1 MRNATFLALL
11 MLTSLTLCGPVLAAP
26 PTQGETVTI
35 SASESWTDGT
45 FDGQIVIKDGG
56 SLHWSGD
63 IMIEQDAK
71 ITVEQGGT
79 LHLDAA
85 NIVTE
90 NAAST
95 LVLYDGT
102 AIAIDEDIAD
112 AAATMTIF
120 FNIDVPENAYL
131 NLTIDEVTTY
141 EITGES
147 ATFDVDLTQAV
158 NITVDHH
165 YPFPLGITHIELF
178 HSNAELMMMNAAEL
192 SQTGGFVYWNQAT
205 FSIENH
211 GTFTMDQSTIMGAN
225 ISCDG
230 PCSIENSDLYG
241 SGPIHV
247 ADDSSLDFIASTMFG
262 SRTDEDII
270 LHDQASIEYT
280 DSSGTGGY
288 TDAWVRLLSKREL
301 IVNAPIANVRG
312 TGIGYNGATID
323 TSIYGELNDSSTW
336 TVNIGTNKH
345 KRIVEWLDGD
355 GVYGQESASI
365 NVTVPTNWGDFA
377 VDAVAPRT
385 SSAKIDVV
393 YPQLSIDKVEPEAA
407 TADTGRSLGVM
418 ITISNTG
425 TVAAN
430 PNLRCYVDGVEA
442 QIPSITTRGIW
453 AVEPGET
460 KDVPVKWYHQE
471 DGAVQLTCKFL
482 YPDIL
487 EPVSNLIASEAGTT
501 SGEVSF
507 TTAEEVDELPIVLY
521 GAIILFMVIFAAI
534 IAVRARQEISKQ
546 YVAEETY
553 VDLEDAPQEEA
564 SSESEDQEEWLDAE
578 GNPIIGNE

>member
-1 MRNATFLALL
+1 MRTATFLALL

-45 FDGQIVIKDGG
+45 FDGEIVIKDGG

-71 ITVEQGGT
+71 ITVEEGGT

-90 NAAST
+90 IAASM
-95 LVLYDGT
+95 LRLYDGT
-102 AIAIDEDIAD
+102 TIAIDEDIAD
-112 AAATMTIF
+112 TTATMKIY
-120 FNIDVPENAYL
+120 FNINVPENAYL

-141 EITGES
+141 EIAGES
-147 ATFDVDLTQAV
+147 AEFDVDLTQAV

-165 YPFPLGITHIELF
+165 YPLPLGITHIELF
-178 HSNAELMMMNAAEL
+178 HSNAELMMINAAEL
-192 SQTGGFVYWNQAT
+192 SQSGGFVEWNPAT

-211 GTFTMDQSTIMGAN
+211 GTFIMDQSTIMGVN
-225 ISCDG
+225 IACEG

-247 ADDSSLDFIASTMFG
+247 ANDSSLDFIASTMFG

-280 DSSGTGGY
+280 DSSGTGGF

-301 IVNAPIANVRG
+301 IVNAPVADVWG

-385 SSAKIDVV
+385 SSANIDVV

-425 TVAAN
+425 TVAAD
-430 PNLRCYVDGVEA
+430 PNVRCYVDDVEA
-442 QIPSITTRGIW
+442 QTTVTTANW

-460 KDVPVKWYHQE
+460 KDVPITWYHNS
-471 DGAVQLTCKFL
+471 DGAAQLTCKFL

-521 GAIILFMVIFAAI
+521 GAIILFVVIFAAI
-534 IAVRARQEISKQ
+534 IAVRASQETNKQ

-553 VDLEDAPQEEA
+553 VDLEDTNQEEA
-564 SSESEDQEEWLDAE
+564 SNDSEKQEEWLDAD
-578 GNPIIGNE
+578 GNSIIGTE

>member
-1 MRNATFLALL
+1 MRTATFLALL

-26 PTQGETVTI
+26 PTQGDTVTI
-35 SASESWTDGT
+35 STSESWTDGT
-45 FDGQIVIKDGG
+45 FDGEIIITDGG

-71 ITVEQGGT
+71 ITVEEGGT

-95 LVLYDGT
+95 LILYDGT

-112 AAATMTIF
+112 ATATMTIF

-225 ISCDG
+225 ITCDG

-247 ADDSSLDFIASTMFG
+247 ANDSSLDFIASTMFG

-288 TDAWVRLLSKREL
+288 TDAWIRLLTKREL
-301 IVNAPIANVRG
+301 IVNAPVATVLG
-312 TGIGYNGATID
+312 TGIGYGGDTIN
-323 TSIYGELNDSSTW
+323 TVIYGELDDSSTW
-336 TVNIGTNKH
+336 TVNIGTNEH

-365 NVTVPTNWGDFA
+365 KVTVETNWGNFVED
-377 VDAVAPRT
+377 VVAPRT
-385 SSAKIDVV
+385 SSANIDVV
-393 YPQLSIDKVEPEAA
+393 YPQLSIDKVEPEAV
-407 TADTGRSLGVM
+407 TADTGRSHGVM
-418 ITISNTG
+418 VTISNTG
-425 TVAAN
+425 TVAAD
-430 PNLRCYVDGVEA
+430 PNVRCYVDDVEA
-442 QIPSITTRGIW
+442 QTTVTTANW
-453 AVEPGET
+453 AVEPGQT
-460 KDVPVKWYHQE
+460 KDVPITWYHNS
-471 DGAVQLTCKFL
+471 DGAAQLTCKFL

-487 EPVSNLIASEAGTT
+487 EPISNLIASEAGTT

-521 GAIILFMVIFAAI
+521 GAIILFVVIFAAI

-553 VDLEDAPQEEA
+553 VGLEDAPQEEA
-564 SSESEDQEEWLDAE
+564 SSESEDQEEWLDAD
-578 GNPIIGNE
+578 GNPIIGTE